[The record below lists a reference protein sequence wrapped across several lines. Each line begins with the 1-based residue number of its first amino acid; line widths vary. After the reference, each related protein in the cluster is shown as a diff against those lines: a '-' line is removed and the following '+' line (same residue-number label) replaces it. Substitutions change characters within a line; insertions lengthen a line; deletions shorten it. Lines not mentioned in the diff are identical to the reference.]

1 MTLAYQRAQ
10 AVEPGLEARPGEGV
24 MAGPGRGASRRER
37 VTAYAYP
44 AGSLVGMVAAW
55 QLVVVAFRPPEY
67 LVPSPRAV
75 WEELVLHWDLLLMHT
90 WVTTQEM
97 LAGFALSVAVSI
109 PMALAIATWRPL
121 ERTIYPLLVVSQA
134 VPKVAVAPLLLVWMG
149 FGLTPKI
156 FVAVLIAFFPI
167 VISTVTGLKSV
178 PHEML
183 QLSRSMGLSVPS
195 TLLKIKVPYSLPHVF
210 AGLKVG
216 ITLAVVGAVV
226 GEFVGADRGLGYL
239 LLFTLGRLNTRLMF
253 ADLVCLIAL
262 GVVSFW
268 VVQLLERKTIPWHVS
283 VRLDNLPP
291 SA

>member
-1 MTLAYQRAQ
+1 MYERATVKPEIETRPEARVLGQ
-10 AVEPGLEARPGEGV
+10 AVRTRTSV
-24 MAGPGRGASRRER
+24 RRRER
-37 VTAYAYP
+37 LRACAYP
-44 AGSLVGMVAAW
+44 TGSLLGMVAAW
-55 QLVVVAFRPPEY
+55 QLVVIIARPAEY
-67 LVPSPRAV
+67 LLPSPLAV
-75 WEELVLHWDLLLMHT
+75 WEELVLRRDLLLMHT

-97 LAGFALSVAVSI
+97 LGGFVLSVVVAI
-109 PMALAIATWRPL
+109 PMALAVATWKPL
-121 ERTIYPLLVVSQA
+121 ERAIYPLLVVSQA

-178 PHEML
+178 PYEML
-183 QLSRSMGLSVPS
+183 QLSRSMGLSVPA
-195 TLLKIKVPYSLPHVF
+195 TFVKIKVPYALPHIF

-226 GEFVGADRGLGYL
+226 GEFVGADKGLGYL

-253 ADLVCLIAL
+253 ADLVCLVVL

-268 VVQLLERKTIPWHVS
+268 LVQLLERKTIPWHVS
-283 VRLDNLPP
+283 VRLDNQPP
-291 SA
+291 MA